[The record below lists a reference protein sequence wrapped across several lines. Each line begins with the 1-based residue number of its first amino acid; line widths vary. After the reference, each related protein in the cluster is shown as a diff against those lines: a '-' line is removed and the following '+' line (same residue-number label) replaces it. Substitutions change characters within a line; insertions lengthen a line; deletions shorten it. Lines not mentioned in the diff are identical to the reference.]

1 MPFMGR
7 RREDVDKDKEQEI
20 DGADQEQEQEIEES
34 NEFDFS
40 AFAEEVREA
49 FRGLR
54 EVVDAIN
61 DSMAVL
67 ATEGIYIN
75 DVPEVK
81 KEAEKTKDEIDE
93 LEDLDFDI

>member
-1 MPFMGR
+1 MGR
-7 RREDVDKDKEQEI
+7 KRENADENTEEVEVENTEEI
-20 DGADQEQEQEIEES
+20 VEEPS
-34 NEFDFS
+34 SFDMQ

-49 FRGLR
+49 FRGIR

-75 DVPEVK
+75 DIPEVK
-81 KEAEKTKDEIDE
+81 KEAEKTKDEIED
-93 LEDLDFDI
+93 LEELDFDI

>member
-1 MPFMGR
+1 MPFIGR
-7 RREDVDKDKEQEI
+7 RRDNDAGNTEETVVDEV
-20 DGADQEQEQEIEES
+20 EEVEETDEGVS
-34 NEFDFS
+34 EFV
-40 AFAEEVREA
+40 AFAEEMREA

-81 KEAEKTKDEIDE
+81 KEAEKTKDEIED

>member
-7 RREDVDKDKEQEI
+7 RREDADEGKEKET
-20 DGADQEQEQEIEES
+20 EVEEVEEIEEPS
-34 NEFDFS
+34 EFDFS
-40 AFAEEVREA
+40 SFAEEVREA
-49 FRGLR
+49 FKGLR

-81 KEAEKTKDEIDE
+81 KEAEKTKDEI
-93 LEDLDFDI
+93 EDLEELNFDI

>member
-7 RREDVDKDKEQEI
+7 RRENADDEQENVVDEVEEI
-20 DGADQEQEQEIEES
+20 DEAGEGAI
-34 NEFDFS
+34 DFS
-40 AFAEEVREA
+40 AFAEEMREA

-61 DSMAVL
+61 DSMAIL

-93 LEDLDFDI
+93 LDDLDFDI

>member
-7 RREDVDKDKEQEI
+7 RRDNNADDEQETVV
-20 DGADQEQEQEIEES
+20 DEVEEV
-34 NEFDFS
+34 NETGEGVSEFA
-40 AFAEEVREA
+40 AFAEEMREA

-81 KEAEKTKDEIDE
+81 KEAEKTKDEIEE

>member
-1 MPFMGR
+1 MGR
-7 RREDVDKDKEQEI
+7 RRDNAEDEQEVTVDEVEEI
-20 DGADQEQEQEIEES
+20 DETGEGS

-40 AFAEEVREA
+40 SFAEEVREA
-49 FRGLR
+49 FKGLR

-81 KEAEKTKDEIDE
+81 KEAEKTKDEI
-93 LEDLDFDI
+93 EDLEELNFDI